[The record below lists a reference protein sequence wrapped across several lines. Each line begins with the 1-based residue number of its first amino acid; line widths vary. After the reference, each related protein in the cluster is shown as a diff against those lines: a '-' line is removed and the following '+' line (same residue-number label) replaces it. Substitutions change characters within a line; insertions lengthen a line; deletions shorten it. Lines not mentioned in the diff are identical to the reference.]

1 MGDRSKA
8 TSPGRRRRERDP
20 LQLRLSVSVRFG
32 DAPDEKVVL
41 MDDRDIQ
48 MVGSVFRYR
57 DKMARFM
64 VTGLLRAAMLQPKL
78 AARILPGLKALQD
91 KSS

>member
-1 MGDRSKA
+1 MGERAK
-8 TSPGRRRRERDP
+8 GHRRREREP

-32 DAPDEKVVL
+32 EAPDERVVL
-41 MDDRDIQ
+41 LDDRDIQ